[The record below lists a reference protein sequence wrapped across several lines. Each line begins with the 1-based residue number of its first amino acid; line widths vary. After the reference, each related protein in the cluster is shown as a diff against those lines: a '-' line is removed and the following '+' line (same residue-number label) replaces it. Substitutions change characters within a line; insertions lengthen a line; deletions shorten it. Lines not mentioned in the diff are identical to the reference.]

1 MTLSIQL
8 AAAAAALA
16 VAFGAGWQIKGWR
29 LEAGEKEDRKS
40 VV

>member
-16 VAFGAGWQIKGWR
+16 VAFGAGWQINGVMV
-29 LEAGEKEDRKS
+29 LPAEQPG
-40 VV
+40 V